1 LHPPNWS
8 IYNSEQQDDPSNPFI
23 PIVRG
28 FVLPAPTPKD
38 RRRDRAASFAAW
50 VAAPLEAGDQAPD
63 HSRNQPDAENL
74 GHDTLLQ
81 ATHPTTSESSLG
93 RTVQLFEPAGQ
104 CSPENAQC
112 RLSKDEALGGSYATD
127 SDEEDADSQQEF
139 EEVQDFANSID
150 FDNSQLISFEML
162 TPSSGLRG
170 GNSKIVTL
178 RPIHTA
184 QVREGP
190 PLSIEHQ
197 QKISQDTS
205 CQDSHMSTVASSSSS
220 LVIDPFLSSNKPR
233 ATCLHNTVSNSGTT
247 VDAYNTNRA
256 QLVQHPL
263 VIPAD
268 AELGSP
274 PTPSISRTTL
284 TNRHARLIDGAAITE
299 KHCDFVDSASCHDDN
314 LSAKEIRQSVVRAS
328 WSAVGQ
334 KKESSRHSL
343 IQNVRGIFRQDQ
355 KAQHQYIADQNKGQG
370 STSSLLHNSSDH
382 KHDMLSPIPTV
393 VNTSPH
399 LSTEPHSRAHSFG
412 LDGSFD
418 EEPRLPKSC
427 LDLNKALPASPGSPV
442 VWKSSSSRT
451 GTLSGE
457 QFLSTPIKPST
468 SSSVSSGVSTASS
481 KRDFRSLT
489 RGLID
494 EEMGIRRPDLSP
506 VREAETL
513 QPTKYENRKSMH
525 SSVYS

>member
-1 LHPPNWS
+1 M
-8 IYNSEQQDDPSNPFI
+8 
-23 PIVRG
+23 
-28 FVLPAPTPKD
+28 
-38 RRRDRAASFAAW
+38 
-50 VAAPLEAGDQAPD
+50 
-63 HSRNQPDAENL
+63 
-74 GHDTLLQ
+74 
-81 ATHPTTSESSLG
+81 G
-93 RTVQLFEPAGQ
+93 RTVQLFEPASQ

-112 RLSKDEALGGSYATD
+112 KLSKDEALRGNYAID

-170 GNSKIVTL
+170 GNRKIVTL
-178 RPIHTA
+178 RPVHTA
-184 QVREGP
+184 QIREGS

-197 QKISQDTS
+197 QKVSQDTS
-205 CQDSHMSTVASSSSS
+205 YQNSHMSTVASSSSS
-220 LVIDPFLSSNKPR
+220 LLVDSFVTSNKPKTTR
-233 ATCLHNTVSNSGTT
+233 LPNTVSNSGTT

-256 QLVQHPL
+256 KLVQHPL
-263 VIPAD
+263 VVIPAD
-268 AELGSP
+268 AELESP
-274 PTPSISRTTL
+274 PTPSNSRTTL
-284 TNRHARLIDGAAITE
+284 TNRHARLIDGAVITE
-299 KHCDFVDSASCHDDN
+299 KHCDFIDSASCHDDN
-314 LSAKEIRQSVVRAS
+314 LSDKEIKQSVVRAS

-334 KKESSRHSL
+334 KKDSSRHSL

-355 KAQHQYIADQNKGQG
+355 KAQHQQIADQNKGQC
-370 STSSLLHNSSDH
+370 STSSLQRNASDH
-382 KHDMLSPIPTV
+382 KHDMLSPIPAV
-393 VNTSPH
+393 VNTSPN

-427 LDLNKALPASPGSPV
+427 LDLNKALPASPGSPA

-457 QFLSTPIKPST
+457 QFLSTSIKPST
-468 SSSVSSGVSTASS
+468 SSSVSSGISTASS

-506 VREAETL
+506 VREIENL